1 MLTFHKH
8 HENKAAEEGE
18 KKTIGVSAGMYTRGQ
33 DRVGDTNTHSAGV
46 HSGWLGLSRIL

>member
-18 KKTIGVSAGMYTRGQ
+18 NNTWEKKTIGVSAGLYTRGQ
-33 DRVGDTNTHSAGV
+33 DGVGDTDTHSAGV
-46 HSGWLGLSRIL
+46 HSG